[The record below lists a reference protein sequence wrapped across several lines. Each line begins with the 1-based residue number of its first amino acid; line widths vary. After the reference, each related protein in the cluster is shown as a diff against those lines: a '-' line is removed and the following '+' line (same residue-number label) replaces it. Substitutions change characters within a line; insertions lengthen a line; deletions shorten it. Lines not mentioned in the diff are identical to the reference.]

1 MPGIQ
6 RQRHEIAVRIVAA
19 RALMPISPPTLHF
32 AWSKFSMLQ
41 LKSKRTPPCSSPL
54 RSGTILKVQLLGALL
69 MTLALSPAKAAQPP
83 SPSPLAFHGKLD
95 NGLEVVVVPDRR
107 APVVTHMVWYK
118 VGAADEPQGKT
129 GIAHFL
135 EHLMFKGTEKIPPGE
150 FSKIVARLG
159 GQDNA
164 FTSQDITSYFQ
175 RVAKEKL
182 PQIMDMEA
190 DRMANLSL
198 DEKNVLTERK
208 VILEERRSRVD
219 NDPGSLLQEQIMA
232 ALYVAHPYHNP
243 VIGWENEMRKLSRA
257 DALAFYKRF
266 YAPNNAILVV
276 TGDVE
281 PEEVMALAK
290 ETYGK
295 IPANP
300 EAGSPRVR
308 PAEPEPL
315 AERRVIFRD
324 GRVGKATFERYYVT
338 PSGTTGAEGEAE
350 ALQILARV
358 IGSSATS
365 RVYNTLVRDEKKAS
379 SASAWYSGI
388 ALDTGR
394 FGFYAIAAGDT
405 KLEDIEASIDRVI
418 GEVIRNGITQE
429 ELERA
434 RTGEIANLI
443 YASDSQ
449 QSLAHTYGWNLATG
463 RTIADIETRQDRLRA
478 VTREQVQ
485 AVASKYLDRKRS
497 VTGYLIPVASQLA
510 KVQPHA
516 ASETGTFH

>member
-1 MPGIQ
+1 
-6 RQRHEIAVRIVAA
+6 
-19 RALMPISPPTLHF
+19 
-32 AWSKFSMLQ
+32 
-41 LKSKRTPPCSSPL
+41 
-54 RSGTILKVQLLGALL
+54 

>member
-1 MPGIQ
+1 
-6 RQRHEIAVRIVAA
+6 
-19 RALMPISPPTLHF
+19 
-32 AWSKFSMLQ
+32 
-41 LKSKRTPPCSSPL
+41 
-54 RSGTILKVQLLGALL
+54 
-69 MTLALSPAKAAQPP
+69 MTLALSPANAAQP
-83 SPSPLAFHGKLD
+83 SPASNLAFHGKLD
-95 NGLEVVVVPDRR
+95 NGLEVVVVPDTR
-107 APVVTHMVWYK
+107 APVVTHMVWYR
-118 VGAADEPQGKT
+118 VGAADEPQGKS

-135 EHLMFKGTEKIPPGE
+135 EHLMFKGTEKVPPGE

-182 PQIMDMEA
+182 PQVMEMES
-190 DRMANLSL
+190 DRMANLRL
-198 DEKNVLTERK
+198 DEKDVLTERK
-208 VILEERRSRVD
+208 VIMEERRSRVD

-232 ALYVAHPYHNP
+232 SLYLAHPYHNP
-243 VIGWENEMRKLSRA
+243 VIGWETEIRKLERA

-276 TGDVE
+276 TGDVA

-300 EAGSPRVR
+300 EVGALRVR

-315 AERRVIFRD
+315 TERRVILRD
-324 GRVGKATFERYYVT
+324 GRVGQATFERYYLA
-338 PSGTTGAEGEAE
+338 PSATTGAEGEPE
-350 ALQILARV
+350 ALQVLARI

-388 ALDTGR
+388 ALDMGR
-394 FGFYAIAAGDT
+394 FGFYAVAAGDM
-405 KLEDIEASIDRVI
+405 KLEDIEASMDRVI
-418 GEVIRNGITQE
+418 EDVIRNGVTPE

-434 RTGEIANLI
+434 KTGEIANLI

-463 RTIADIETRQDRLRA
+463 RTIADVETRQDRLMA

-485 AVASKYLDRKRS
+485 AVAAKYLDRKRS
-497 VTGYLIPVASQLA
+497 VTGYLIPIPSQLA
-510 KVQPHA
+510 KVQPHEG
-516 ASETGTFH
+516 SETGTFH

>member
-1 MPGIQ
+1 
-6 RQRHEIAVRIVAA
+6 
-19 RALMPISPPTLHF
+19 
-32 AWSKFSMLQ
+32 
-41 LKSKRTPPCSSPL
+41 
-54 RSGTILKVQLLGALL
+54 
-69 MTLALSPAKAAQPP
+69 MTLALIPASAAQP
-83 SPSPLAFHGKLD
+83 SKASNLAFHGKLD
-95 NGLEVVVVPDRR
+95 NGLEVVVVPDTR
-107 APVVTHMVWYK
+107 APVVTHMVWYR
-118 VGAADEPQGKT
+118 VGAADEPQGKS

-135 EHLMFKGTEKIPPGE
+135 EHLMFKGSEKIPPGE

-182 PQIMDMEA
+182 PQVMEMEA
-190 DRMANLSL
+190 DRMANLKL
-198 DEKNVLTERK
+198 GEKEVLTERK

-219 NDPGSLLQEQIMA
+219 NDPGALLQEQLMA
-232 ALYVAHPYHNP
+232 ALYLVHPYHSP
-243 VIGWENEMRKLSRA
+243 VIGWEGEMRGLDRG
-257 DALAFYKRF
+257 DAQDFYKKF

-276 TGDVE
+276 TGDVQ

-300 EAGSPRVR
+300 EVGAPRVR

-315 AERRVIFRD
+315 AERRVILRD
-324 GRVGKATFERYYVT
+324 GRVGKATFERYYLV
-338 PSGTTGAEGEAE
+338 PSATSATEGEAE
-350 ALQILARV
+350 ALQVLARI
-358 IGSSATS
+358 IGSSSTS
-365 RVYNTLVRDEKKAS
+365 RIYTALVRDEKKAS
-379 SASAWYSGI
+379 NATAFYSSI

-394 FGFYAIAAGDT
+394 FGFYAVSAGDT
-405 KLEDIEASIDRVI
+405 KLEDIEASTDRVI
-418 GEVIRNGITQE
+418 DEVIRNGVTPE

-434 RTGEIANLI
+434 KTGEIANLI

-463 RTIADIETRQDRLRA
+463 RTIADVESKQERLRA

-485 AVASKYLDRKRS
+485 AVAAKYLDRKRS

-510 KVQPHA
+510 KVQPHGPDGN
-516 ASETGTFH
+516 STGTFH

>member
-1 MPGIQ
+1 
-6 RQRHEIAVRIVAA
+6 
-19 RALMPISPPTLHF
+19 
-32 AWSKFSMLQ
+32 
-41 LKSKRTPPCSSPL
+41 
-54 RSGTILKVQLLGALL
+54 
-69 MTLALSPAKAAQPP
+69 MTLALSPADAAQPAAP
-83 SPSPLAFHGKLD
+83 SKLAFHGKLD

-107 APVVTHMVWYK
+107 APVVTHMVWYR
-118 VGAADEPQGKT
+118 VGGADEPQGRS

-135 EHLMFKGTEKIPPGE
+135 EHLMFKGTDKIPAGE

-182 PQIMDMEA
+182 PQVMEMEA
-190 DRMANLSL
+190 DRMAHLKL
-198 DEKNVLTERK
+198 DEKEVLTERK

-232 ALYVAHPYHNP
+232 ALYVAHPYHTP

-257 DALAFYKRF
+257 DALAFYKKF
-266 YAPNNAILVV
+266 YAPNNAVLVV

-281 PEEVMALAK
+281 PQDVMALAK

-300 EAGSPRVR
+300 EVGAPRVR
-308 PAEPEPL
+308 PTEPEPIS
-315 AERRVIFRD
+315 ERRVILRD
-324 GRVGKATFERYYVT
+324 GRVGKATLERYYLT
-338 PSGTTGAEGEAE
+338 PSYTTATDGEAE
-350 ALQILARV
+350 ALQILAH
-358 IGSSATS
+358 ILGASSTS
-365 RVYNTLVRDEKKAS
+365 RAYNALVRDEKKAS
-379 SASAWYSGI
+379 SASAWYSGQ

-394 FGFYAIAAGDT
+394 FGVYAIAAGDT
-405 KLEDIEASIDRVI
+405 KLEDIEASMDRVI
-418 GEVIRNGITQE
+418 GELIQNGVTPE

-434 RTGEIANLI
+434 KTAEIANLI
-443 YASDSQ
+443 YSSDSQ
-449 QSLAHTYGWNLATG
+449 QSLAHTYGWALATG
-463 RTIADIETRQDRLRA
+463 RTVEDVEARQARIKA

-497 VTGYLIPVASQLA
+497 VTGYLIPVPSQLA
-510 KVQPHA
+510 KVQPHVA
-516 ASETGTFH
+516 EGGSFH

>member
-1 MPGIQ
+1 MLKLKSQ
-6 RQRHEIAVRIVAA
+6 RTQ
-19 RALMPISPPTLHF
+19 PYSSPP
-32 AWSKFSMLQ
+32 Q
-41 LKSKRTPPCSSPL
+41 
-54 RSGTILKVQLLGALL
+54 SGRIRKVQLLGALL
-69 MTLALSPAKAAQPP
+69 MTLAFSPAKAGQTTPP
-83 SPSPLAFHGKLD
+83 SNLAFHGKLD

-107 APVVTHMVWYK
+107 APVVTHMVWYR
-118 VGAADEPQGKT
+118 VGAADEPQGKS

-135 EHLMFKGTEKIPPGE
+135 EHLMFKGTDKIPPGE

-182 PQIMDMEA
+182 PQVMEMEA
-190 DRMANLSL
+190 DRMANLKL
-198 DEKNVLTERK
+198 DENNVLTERK

-219 NDPGSLLQEQIMA
+219 NDPGALLQEQIMA
-232 ALYVAHPYHNP
+232 ALYLAHPYHNP
-243 VIGWENEMRKLSRA
+243 VIGWEPEIRKLTRA

-281 PEEVMALAK
+281 PEQVMALAK
-290 ETYGK
+290 DTYGK

-300 EAGSPRVR
+300 EVGGPRVR
-308 PAEPEPL
+308 PVEPEPI
-315 AERRVIFRD
+315 AERRIVLRD
-324 GRVGKATFERYYVT
+324 GRVAKATFERYYVT
-338 PSGTTGAEGEAE
+338 PSASTGEKGEAE
-350 ALQILARV
+350 ALQILARI

-365 RVYNTLVRDEKKAS
+365 RIYNALVRDEKQAS
-379 SASAWYSGI
+379 SASASYSGI

-394 FGFYAIAAGDT
+394 FGLYAIAAGDA
-405 KLEDIEASIDRVI
+405 KLEDIEASTDRVI
-418 GEVIRNGITQE
+418 AEVIKNGVTQE

-434 RTGEIANLI
+434 KTGEIANLI

-449 QSLAHTYGWNLATG
+449 QSLAHTYGWSLATG
-463 RTIADIETRQDRLRA
+463 RTIEDVESRQARLKA

-485 AVASKYLDRKRS
+485 AVAAKYLDRKRS
-497 VTGYLIPVASQLA
+497 VTGYLVPMPSQLA
-510 KVQPHA
+510 KVQSHVGGEA
-516 ASETGTFH
+516 GTFH